1 MSEMDLPKVIDSPEY
16 KAILADKLAR
26 FTALCRQS
34 VAADFP
40 EPTAADPSWHH
51 LSEISLTEL
60 MIREKINAAAY
71 AQLVKLSND
80 LDFIFNGKIRSGES
94 FEAYR
99 DRMRG
104 RKYEASPAGTLAM
117 YKALT
122 FLYGEA
128 TIGAGS
134 EARNASVQDCFVQN
148 VSGELLIHIIV
159 NSEALDLR
167 AAVLGN
173 LTEAFRSERI
183 KPALD
188 VVSFRHA
195 TTVPINISGTI
206 SLMPGFGADYRGVI
220 ESRFRARFES
230 EKRLGWAPAVS
241 WISKELHQTGVRSVV
256 LRSPVSN
263 IPVQPERY
271 PVIGTLNLAMEVPA

>member
-1 MSEMDLPKVIDSPEY
+1 MDLPKIIDSPEY

-51 LSEISLTEL
+51 LAEISLTEL
-60 MIREKINAAAY
+60 TIREKINAAAY
-71 AQLVKLSND
+71 AQLIKLSGD
-80 LDFIFNGKIRSGES
+80 LDFIFSGKIRSGET

-99 DRMRG
+99 GRMRG
-104 RKYEASPAGTLAM
+104 RKYEASSAGTVAM

-122 FLYGEA
+122 FLHGEA
-128 TIGAGS
+128 TI
-134 EARNASVQDCFVQN
+134 ETRNEIRTASVQDCHVQN
-148 VSGELLIHIIV
+148 VKGELLIHIIV
-159 NSEALDLR
+159 NSEAQDLR

-173 LTEAFRSERI
+173 LTEAFKNEGV

-188 VVSFRHA
+188 AVSFRLA
-195 TTVPINISGTI
+195 TPVPINIGGMV
-206 SLMPGFGADYRGVI
+206 SLMPGYGADYRTII
-220 ESRFRARFES
+220 ESQFRARFES

-256 LRSPVSN
+256 LLSPVSN

-271 PVIGTLNLAMEVPA
+271 PVIGTLNLTMEVAA

>member
-1 MSEMDLPKVIDSPEY
+1 MDLPKVIDSPEY
-16 KAILADKLAR
+16 KSILSDKLAR
-26 FTALCRQS
+26 FTALCREA
-34 VAADFP
+34 VAPDFP

-51 LSEISLTEL
+51 LAEISLTEL

-71 AQLVKLSND
+71 AQLIKLSND

-104 RKYEASPAGTLAM
+104 RKYEASSAGTIAM

-122 FLYGEA
+122 FLHGEA
-128 TIGAGS
+128 TIETGNEIRS
-134 EARNASVQDCFVQN
+134 ASVQDCYVQN
-148 VSGELLIHIIV
+148 VNGELLIHIMV
-159 NSEALDLR
+159 NSDAQDLR
-167 AAVLGN
+167 NAVLVN
-173 LTEAFRSERI
+173 LTESFKGERV

-188 VVSFRHA
+188 SVSFKLA
-195 TTVPINISGTI
+195 TIVPITIGGTI
-206 SLMPGFGADYRGVI
+206 SLMPGYGADYRGVI
-220 ESRFRARFES
+220 ESQFRARFEA

-271 PVIGTLNLAMEVPA
+271 PVISSLNLTIEVAA

>member
-1 MSEMDLPKVIDSPEY
+1 MDLPKIIESPEF
-16 KAILADKLAR
+16 KAIFADKLAR
-26 FTALCRQS
+26 FTSLCRES
-34 VAADFP
+34 VTADFS

-51 LSEISLTEL
+51 LVEIALTEL
-60 MIREKINAAAY
+60 VIREKINAAAY
-71 AQLVKLSND
+71 SQLIKLSND
-80 LDFIFNGKIRSGES
+80 LEFIFNGKIRSDES

-104 RKYEASPAGTLAM
+104 RKYEASSAGTIAM

-128 TIGAGS
+128 TVGTGN
-134 EARNASVQDCFVQN
+134 EARTASIQDCYVQN
-148 VSGELLIHIIV
+148 VAGDILIHVIV
-159 NSEALDLR
+159 NSETTDLR
-167 AAVLGN
+167 NAALGA
-173 LTEAFRSERI
+173 LTEAFKSERV

-188 VVSFRHA
+188 SVSFRLA
-195 TTVPINISGTI
+195 TPVPITISGTI
-206 SLMPGFGADYRGVI
+206 SLMPGYGLDYRGAI
-220 ESRFRARFES
+220 ETQFRARFEA

-241 WISKELHQTGVRSVV
+241 WISKELHQAGVRSVV

-271 PVIGTLNLAMEVPA
+271 PVISSLNLTLEVAA

>member
-1 MSEMDLPKVIDSPEY
+1 MDLPKVIDSPEY
-16 KAILADKLAR
+16 KAIFAEKLGR
-26 FTALCRQS
+26 FTAFCRQS
-34 VAADFP
+34 VASDFP

-71 AQLVKLSND
+71 AQLIKLSND
-80 LDFIFNGKIRSGES
+80 LDFIFNGRIRVGES

-104 RKYEASPAGTLAM
+104 RKYEASSAGTVAM

-128 TIGAGS
+128 TIGTGTDTRS
-134 EARNASVQDCFVQN
+134 ASVQDCYVQN
-148 VSGELLIHIIV
+148 VNGDLLIHIIV
-159 NSEALDLR
+159 NSEAS
-167 AAVLGN
+167 ATANAVLAA
-173 LTEAFRSERI
+173 LSDAFKSERV

-188 VVSFRHA
+188 SVSFKLA
-195 TTVPINISGTI
+195 TTVPITISGTV
-206 SLMPGFGADYRGVI
+206 SLMPGYGADYRTTI
-220 ESRFRARFES
+220 ENQFRARFEA

-271 PVIGTLNLAMEVPA
+271 PVISGLNLTMEVAA

>member
-1 MSEMDLPKVIDSPEY
+1 MELPKIIESQEF
-16 KAILADKLAR
+16 KAIFADKLTR
-26 FTALCRQS
+26 FTALCRES
-34 VAADFP
+34 VTADFK

-51 LSEISLTEL
+51 LVEISLTEL
-60 MIREKINAAAY
+60 IIREKINAAAY
-71 AQLVKLSND
+71 AQLIKLSND
-80 LDFIFNGKIRSGES
+80 LDFIFNGKIRPGES

-104 RKYEASPAGTLAM
+104 RKYEASSAGTIAM

-128 TIGAGS
+128 TVGTGT
-134 EARNASVQDCFVQN
+134 EARTASVQDCYVQN
-148 VSGELLIHIIV
+148 VAGDILIHVIV
-159 NSEALDLR
+159 NSEATDLR
-167 AAVLGN
+167 NAVLGA
-173 LTEAFRSERI
+173 LTEAFKSERV

-188 VVSFRHA
+188 SVSFRLA
-195 TTVPINISGTI
+195 TPVPITISGTI
-206 SLMPGFGADYRGVI
+206 SLMPGYGADYRGII
-220 ESRFRARFES
+220 ESQFRARFEA

-271 PVIGTLNLAMEVPA
+271 PVISSLNLTLEVAA

>member
-1 MSEMDLPKVIDSPEY
+1 MDLPKVIDSHEY

-51 LSEISLTEL
+51 LAEISLTEL

-104 RKYEASPAGTLAM
+104 RKYEASSAGTIAM

-128 TIGAGS
+128 TLGTGM
-134 EARNASVQDCFVQN
+134 EARTASVQDCFVQN
-148 VSGELLIHIIV
+148 VNGELLIHIIV
-159 NSEALDLR
+159 NSEAQDLR

-173 LTEAFRSERI
+173 LTEAFRSERV

-188 VVSFRHA
+188 SVSFRMA
-195 TTVPINISGTI
+195 GTVPITISGTV
-206 SLMPGFGADYRGVI
+206 SLMPGFAADYRGDI
-220 ESRFRARFES
+220 EREFRARFEA

-241 WISKELHQTGVRSVV
+241 WITRELHQTGVRSVV

-271 PVIGTLNLAMEVPA
+271 PVISSLNLTIEVAT

>member
-1 MSEMDLPKVIDSPEY
+1 MSDMNLPNVIDSPEY
-16 KAILADKLAR
+16 KAIFAEKMAR

-51 LSEISLTEL
+51 LAEISLTEL

-71 AQLVKLSND
+71 AQLIKLSGD
-80 LDFIFNGKIRSGES
+80 LDFIFNGRIRSGES

-99 DRMRG
+99 ERMRG
-104 RKYEASPAGTLAM
+104 RKYEASSAGTVAM

-122 FLYGEA
+122 FLHGEA
-128 TIGAGS
+128 TIGIGS
-134 EARNASVQDCFVQN
+134 ETRTASVQDCHVQN
-148 VSGELLIHIIV
+148 VNGELLIHIIV
-159 NSEALDLR
+159 NSDAQDLR
-167 AAVLGN
+167 ALVLGN
-173 LTEAFRSERI
+173 LTEAFKNERV

-206 SLMPGFGADYRGVI
+206 SLMPGFGADYRAII
-220 ESRFRARFES
+220 ENQFRARFEA

-271 PVIGTLNLAMEVPA
+271 PVIGTLNLTMEVAA

>member
-1 MSEMDLPKVIDSPEY
+1 MDLPKVIDSPEY

-40 EPTAADPSWHH
+40 EPTPADPSWHH

-104 RKYEASPAGTLAM
+104 RKYEASPAGTIAM

-128 TIGAGS
+128 TLETGS
-134 EARNASVQDCFVQN
+134 ETRNALVQDCFVQN
-148 VSGELLIHIIV
+148 VNGELLIHILV
-159 NSEALDLR
+159 NSEAQDLR
-167 AAVLGN
+167 AAVLGK
-173 LTEAFRSERI
+173 LTEAFKSERV

-188 VVSFRHA
+188 SVSFRMA
-195 TTVPINISGTI
+195 STVPITISGTV
-206 SLMPGFGADYRGVI
+206 SLMPGFDADYRTII
-220 ESRFRARFES
+220 EKEFRARFEA

-241 WISKELHQTGVRSVV
+241 WITRELHQTGVRSVI

-271 PVIGTLNLAMEVPA
+271 PVISTLNLAIEVAA